1 MSNITKPIGGS
12 TDLVAIE
19 AHVRQH
25 LTILT
30 KRWPELDEP
39 VQFEIRCLERDTKF
53 PTWEFFKLNEID
65 QAVEYVANQNTR
77 NNVYVTINPIRIE
90 RQGKASSTA
99 DVVAAFFVFVDA
111 DDTAG
116 IEGIQSFVGPRPMFT
131 VKTGNTPHPRGHAYW
146 ELDEPCLN
154 LDAWTDLQ
162 KSMIRSLSTDPSI
175 HNPDRIMRVA
185 GTVSWPHEGKIDR
198 GYVPELTS
206 IKTEF
211 KHEITSYAFETM
223 FKAFDATAA
232 PLKCL
237 DIDLGPQS
245 LDRDAASMAAM
256 NGDHWDNRIW
266 ALVNSYVRKGNTDR
280 EIHIL
285 TAETTQPGY
294 TLAQTRAEVQSKI
307 DRARENSLVGDDTIK
322 GILPKATPVRL
333 ETLQSLPPR
342 RWQYGTKLIRGFIS
356 VMAAPPG
363 TGKSAWTTTVALD
376 LASGQKTLHDRPIG
390 RQKVWLINLEDPL
403 EETLRKVW
411 ACIKHP
417 AKMYNEN
424 TMDNLFVDSGRDQ
437 SFVVVEETSP
447 NFFTITPSFD
457 ALRDEIVARQIDVL
471 ILDPAVKLHTVNE
484 NAAKSVDFV
493 MGLFAKLA
501 DECDISILLVHHTR
515 KGFVAGDAD
524 SIRGSSAMSGA
535 ARVAVTLS
543 TMTVE
548 EAEKFDVPLQE
559 RRQLIRLDNAKANL
573 DKPSDKAEWIKLD
586 SVELGNGNSQYPN
599 GDSVQAAIPWQ
610 PPDAWDGIT
619 TDKANEILRAI
630 DKGTIDESGE
640 TERYSAHFQSKER
653 WAGNVIIRLTKTDGI
668 EKSTS
673 QAKEILKKWIKEEL
687 LAEEEYRSPKQR
699 KSRKGLVMI
708 STVGKILE

>member
-1 MSNITKPIGGS
+1 
-12 TDLVAIE
+12 
-19 AHVRQH
+19 
-25 LTILT
+25 
-30 KRWPELDEP
+30 
-39 VQFEIRCLERDTKF
+39 
-53 PTWEFFKLNEID
+53 
-65 QAVEYVANQNTR
+65 
-77 NNVYVTINPIRIE
+77 
-90 RQGKASSTA
+90 
-99 DVVAAFFVFVDA
+99 
-111 DDTAG
+111 
-116 IEGIQSFVGPRPMFT
+116 
-131 VKTGNTPHPRGHAYW
+131 
-146 ELDEPCLN
+146 
-154 LDAWTDLQ
+154 
-162 KSMIRSLSTDPSI
+162 MIRSLNTDPSI

-211 KHEITSYAFETM
+211 KHEISSYAFETM
-223 FKAFDATAA
+223 FKAFDASAV

-237 DIDLGPQS
+237 DIDLGSQS

-256 NGDHWDNRIW
+256 NGDHWDNHIW

-307 DRARENSLVGDDTIK
+307 DRDRKNSLVGDNTIK

-356 VMAAPPG
+356 VMAEPPG

-390 RQKVWLINLEDPL
+390 RQKVWLINLEDPR

-411 ACIKHP
+411 ACIMHP

-437 SFVVVEETSP
+437 SFVVVEENSP

-457 ALRDEIVARQIDVL
+457 ALRDEIAARQIDVL

-493 MGLFAKLA
+493 MRLFAKLA
-501 DECDISILLVHHTR
+501 DECDISILLVHHPR
-515 KGFVAGDAD
+515 KGFVAGEAD
-524 SIRGSSAMSGA
+524 SRRSSSTMSSACLLYTS
-535 ARVAVTLS
+535 
-543 TMTVE
+543 
-548 EAEKFDVPLQE
+548 
-559 RRQLIRLDNAKANL
+559 
-573 DKPSDKAEWIKLD
+573 PS
-586 SVELGNGNSQYPN
+586 P
-599 GDSVQAAIPWQ
+599 
-610 PPDAWDGIT
+610 
-619 TDKANEILRAI
+619 RA
-630 DKGTIDESGE
+630 
-640 TERYSAHFQSKER
+640 
-653 WAGNVIIRLTKTDGI
+653 
-668 EKSTS
+668 
-673 QAKEILKKWIKEEL
+673 
-687 LAEEEYRSPKQR
+687 
-699 KSRKGLVMI
+699 
-708 STVGKILE
+708 